1 MKPCL
6 YKYSP
11 LNTVLCTFMDDGKSV
26 SNKQIFSSP
35 GLVVMIRYFATAQ
48 YHLAA
53 ENRTTPADEANRQ
66 NADLVILNI
75 V

>member
-1 MKPCL
+1 
-6 YKYSP
+6 
-11 LNTVLCTFMDDGKSV
+11 MDNGKSV

-35 GLVVMIRYFATAQ
+35 LHVVIVRYLATAQ

-66 NADLVILNI
+66 NADLMILNI